1 MSEEKVTEAVIPQV
15 EKAAKDVKEEKP
27 IHHEIGDLTLKCGKC
42 GNIET
47 LQENIP
53 GGISF
58 ILGTIEKA
66 EVKMKCGECDNEIS
80 LYFAGMTD
88 ERDVEFKKEKEIMEE
103 ALKQEQAVA
112 EKAEVEA
119 VLADEK
125 TVNIEV
131 GDDGE
136 ETVVDAEVIE
146 ETAREVEVTEET
158 VEAIAEVSTEE
169 AAAEIEA

>member
-1 MSEEKVTEAVIPQV
+1 MSEENTKAVLPQE
-15 EKAAKDVKEEKP
+15 EKAQEEKP
-27 IHHEIGDLTLKCGKC
+27 VYHEIGDLTLKCGKC

-47 LQENIP
+47 LQKDIA

-58 ILGTIEKA
+58 ILATIEKA

-80 LYFAGMTD
+80 LYFAGMDD
-88 ERDVEFKKEKEIMEE
+88 ERDVEFKKQKEEMEE
-103 ALKQEQAVA
+103 TLKQEQATA

-131 GDDGE
+131 TDDGKEVVVEAEAKE
-136 ETVVDAEVIE
+136 EAEVE
-146 ETAREVEVTEET
+146 ATDETAGEPADEVPTEA
-158 VEAIAEVSTEE
+158 VEA
-169 AAAEIEA
+169 